1 MAQAKKTIVIDV
13 PADKLYDVITDYGKY
28 AEFLPEVKK
37 IVVADGPGD
46 AKDVTYTIDIKAKT
60 ITYTLRH
67 TGVRPTKASWKMT
80 TGEMIK
86 GNEGF
91 WDLKDLPGG
100 KTEATYN
107 IDLKL
112 SAFVPGFVEK
122 ALAETSLPDLLA
134 NFKKRAESLHGAKPS
149 A

>member
-1 MAQAKKTIVIDV
+1 MAQAQRKITIDV
-13 PADKLYDVITDYGKY
+13 PADKLYDVITDFEKY

-37 IVVADGPGD
+37 VVVAAGPGD

-67 TGVRPTKASWKMT
+67 TGARPTKAAWVMT
-80 TGEMIK
+80 RGEMIK
-86 GNEGF
+86 ANEGH
-91 WDLKDLPGG
+91 WDLKDLGG

-122 ALAETSLPDLLA
+122 ALAETGLPDLLN
-134 NFKKRAESLHGAKPS
+134 NFKKRAESLYGGKA
-149 A
+149 